1 MTRQELYKIREQYI
15 HDKVDYKMIYWD
27 KFDYNILHNIMYIC
41 RSGRGDNSSVNDI
54 IIMADTE
61 TSKKKIGVNS
71 ENHVCA
77 WTISMRA
84 FNKNIATLYG
94 AKPSDM
100 IKCIDMIH
108 SNMSGQQTFF
118 YFHNLSYDWV
128 FLRAFMFNQFG
139 YPSKQLNTKAHYP
152 IYLQWGNGVIFRDS
166 LILAQRNLDKWAKDL
181 DVEHKKAV
189 GKWDYDLI
197 RNQNN
202 VSFTEDE
209 LLYIENDTL
218 AGVECLQK
226 TIDNL
231 HKSIFSIPYTATGI
245 PREQV
250 RKLAKENNGKQ
261 NYNKLVATFDQYIK
275 LTHCFHGGFT
285 HGNRHFIDATISI
298 ATGLLEQDEFVQARD
313 FASSYPFV
321 MLAEKY
327 PIEAFFKTI
336 DCTLDYI
343 IKNSD
348 NYAYMFKLI
357 AIRPH
362 LKEHDN
368 PMPALQFSKCIHTVN
383 AIIDNGR
390 ILAADYIEIYLCDP
404 DAEVIFEQYEFD
416 KHWCVEV
423 ETAMKGY
430 LPRWFTDYIFEC
442 FTKKTMLKGGNP
454 VDYSIAK
461 ATVNS
466 LYGLTVMRNIR
477 EDIEEDFETGDYI
490 KPPQDEKEVY
500 ERYIK
505 NHNTVLP
512 YQWGVW
518 VTSYAFRNIHRLIK
532 CCELPLYCDTDSCYG
547 VNWDYDAVAIYNNS
561 CKEKLKANNYSCV
574 VRGNREYWL
583 GVAET
588 EGNNDIYDEFRVMG
602 AKRYCGRNRADGE
615 IHITVA
621 GVPKK
626 GAICLDNNIDNFTK
640 GFIFSGTKTGKLLH
654 TYYYNDIYIDEN
666 GNETGDSI
674 SLDPCDYRLDAVTV
688 VDWESLFYEEVEVQV
703 YE

>member
-27 KFDYNILHNIMYIC
+27 KFDYNILHNIMYIR

-61 TSKKKIGVNS
+61 TSKKQINVNS

-94 AKPSDM
+94 TKPTDM

-139 YPSKQLNTKAHYP
+139 FPIKQLNTKAHYP
-152 IYLQWGNGVIFRDS
+152 IYLQWCNGVIFRDS

-202 VSFTEDE
+202 VSFTKDE

-285 HGNRHFIDATISI
+285 HGNRHFIDATISK
-298 ATGLLEQDEFVQARD
+298 ATGLLEQDEFVQAHD

-327 PIEAFFKTI
+327 PIESFFKTI

-404 DAEVIFEQYEFD
+404 DAEVIFEQYDFG

-500 ERYIK
+500 EKYIK

-547 VNWDYDAVAIYNNS
+547 VNWNYDAVTAYNNS

-574 VRGNREYWL
+574 ARGDREYWL

-654 TYYYNDIYIDEN
+654 TYYYNEIYIDEN

-688 VDWESLFYEEVEVQV
+688 VDWESLFYEEVEVQI